1 MVECA
6 IQSVQGCA
14 HAHGK
19 CSLHLVLNT
28 HIVSKQFLVYP
39 VSRSWTSDVPP
50 PLLPREKD
58 PECATHV
65 RRPPRTR
72 ESSDRG
78 AEGTVD
84 FFAGYVAQRRWWAF
98 EQNRNLGKPS
108 ELAKLIMGALL
119 NVIRKRAK
127 QPINSPVCAAQCLML
142 SYGVPT
148 CLHNVI
154 SCLLHVT
161 ASIASCYFVNAC
173 AHYVPTPLSHSARY
187 NTGWWI
193 SGPHCNHR
201 YQEAE
206 RPRQEYHTSNVVN
219 WRGLATSLT
228 QAGQPKPIRQFID
241 MAELLPDRLEVSAN
255 PQNTGEKEDQ
265 EASVT
270 SILEWVQCFGIY
282 IDVIAAKH
290 PERIQ
295 DLLGYQALI
304 IEACGIWLGYIS
316 TSAKQQLHHEVWYGL
331 GSTPRCGIWHSQVK
345 QRRTM

>member
-1 MVECA
+1 MVEC
-6 IQSVQGCA
+6 CR
-14 HAHGK
+14 
-19 CSLHLVLNT
+19 VLSRVYKGVRMRMENAVCTSCWT
-28 HIVSKQFLVYP
+28 HRSKSANKIVSKQFLVYP

-58 PECATHV
+58 PECATHA
-65 RRPPRTR
+65 RRPPLTS

-84 FFAGYVAQRRWWAF
+84 FFAGYVAQRRWRAF

-187 NTGWWI
+187 KSLDHIAIIGTKKQNDHDKSTTPPMLLIGV
-193 SGPHCNHR
+193 GLPPVPHKL
-201 YQEAE
+201 
-206 RPRQEYHTSNVVN
+206 VN
-219 WRGLATSLT
+219 WSNQGNF
-228 QAGQPKPIRQFID
+228 KKN
-241 MAELLPDRLEVSAN
+241 MADLLPDRLEV
-255 PQNTGEKEDQ
+255 PTPKTQ
-265 EASVT
+265 ERRKTKKHQWHLYLSGFNALEYT
-270 SILEWVQCFGIY
+270 LTILLQSIQKGFRICL
-282 IDVIAAKH
+282 VIK
-290 PERIQ
+290 P
-295 DLLGYQALI
+295 
-304 IEACGIWLGYIS
+304 WS
-316 TSAKQQLHHEVWYGL
+316 
-331 GSTPRCGIWHSQVK
+331 
-345 QRRTM
+345 